1 MTGTGDANAECR
13 RLLEQ
18 ALGDSTASD
27 RRLATSLADVPPG
40 ALDEGLRAFAAEHG
54 AAALPVL
61 TTLAEATERNVRRSA
76 KRALYRLAQ
85 RGVTPPPRPAPRPV
99 VSRQT
104 ERITRAWLSGVD
116 GTGSRA
122 AWIVFEGP
130 YGGTSL
136 CSLILNDTVGIL
148 EVAGGT
154 ITRKRLE
161 TELAGLRANQKLPWV
176 ETEPARAA
184 SQVTHALALHRT
196 LGTHPAPGFER
207 WEPLFAGEPEA
218 EEPPLPTDIDPA
230 LVERTPELLERP
242 ELASWFLDPDEI
254 QPDAVELLQARESR
268 LVVSDQV
275 KAEREAAILARVIE
289 RELNVDARRRWARRL
304 AEMVY
309 IFRVT
314 DRADLARLAET
325 AASSLGKGET
335 THNAFAR
342 ALARRGLELAGEVA
356 TGRLSSTEVSR
367 KPQPTGVAGITRAE
381 PGGHPATASPT
392 R

>member
-1 MTGTGDANAECR
+1 MTATGDAEAECR

-18 ALGDSTASD
+18 ALTDSTASD
-27 RRLATSLADVPPG
+27 RRLATSLAAVPPG

-54 AAALPVL
+54 AVALPVL
-61 TTLAEATERNVRRSA
+61 TALAEATERNVRRSA

-99 VSRQT
+99 VSRQA

-136 CSLILNDTVGIL
+136 CSLILNDTVGVL

-184 SQVTHALALHRT
+184 SLVTHALALHRT

-207 WEPLFAGEPEA
+207 WEPLFTEPAA
-218 EEPPLPTDIDPA
+218 EEPPLPTHTDPA

-254 QPDAVELLQARESR
+254 QPDAVEMLQARESR

-289 RELNVDARRRWARRL
+289 RELNVEARRRWARRL

-314 DRADLARLAET
+314 DRGDLARLAET
-325 AASSLGKGET
+325 AAASLGTGEI

-367 KPQPTGVAGITRAE
+367 KPQPTGVTGVARAE
-381 PGGHPATASPT
+381 SGGHPATASPA